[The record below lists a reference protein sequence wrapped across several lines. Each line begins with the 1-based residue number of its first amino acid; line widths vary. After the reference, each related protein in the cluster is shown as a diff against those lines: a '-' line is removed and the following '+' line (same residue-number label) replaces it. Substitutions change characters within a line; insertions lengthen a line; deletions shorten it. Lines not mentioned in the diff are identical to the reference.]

1 MKRSFCFSY
10 LSKYRGA
17 LMGLQILLIIIFH
30 FVEDCRLYDVRYDG
44 IIYLFDRYIH
54 SSGVDI
60 FLMLSGLGLYFSWKR
75 RPEKKAFYYRRFVRI
90 LLPYMIVAIPAWLW
104 LDIFYEHSGAI
115 SFVRDISFVSFFFE
129 EKRWFWYILMACA
142 CYWIFPWV
150 FEIVESAK
158 NRGGEALSVM
168 GLCTFSTVFL
178 MMLQLYHKD
187 LYSGISIAVSRF
199 PAFFIGVWL
208 GKAAWEK
215 RTMPYSRVWAVFAV
229 AVLTAW
235 PLKFAGRTIF
245 GVYAAA
251 FLNFALCL
259 VFVAIAARLTQGCA
273 AAGLT
278 LPGERSRGD
287 GLALPERTAGAY
299 KMTDEA
305 VAEMTARGGASGN
318 NQKPSR
324 RAAFAAACIRVITGA
339 LGWFGK
345 YTLELY
351 LVHVAVRKVM
361 KAMGLYTYRL
371 SWEALMVLIS
381 VILAVLLGW
390 ISTKL
395 SSALLSKVNF

>member
-215 RTMPYSRVWAVFAV
+215 RTMPYSRVWAVFAG

-235 PLKFAGRTIF
+235 PFKFAGRTIF

-251 FLNFALCL
+251 FLNFAMCL

-278 LPGERSRGD
+278 LP
-287 GLALPERTAGAY
+287 
-299 KMTDEA
+299 DEA
-305 VAEMTARGGASGN
+305 VAEMTARGGGSGN
-318 NQKPSR
+318 DQKPSR